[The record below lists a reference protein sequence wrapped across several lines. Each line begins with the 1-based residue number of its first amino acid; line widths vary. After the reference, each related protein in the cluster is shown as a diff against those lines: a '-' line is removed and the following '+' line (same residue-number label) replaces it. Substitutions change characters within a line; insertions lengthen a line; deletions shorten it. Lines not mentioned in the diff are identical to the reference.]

1 MCGSPEITPI
11 IVFESDVAAGHGMC
25 LYIHI
30 YIYIYIDLPFSY
42 AFKFN

>member
-30 YIYIYIDLPFSY
+30 YIYIDLPFSY